1 MKSNNIK
8 GKRKSLRRQWSV
20 DVPSSIQKK
29 FREVTGCRRSKS
41 LEEDVYKQKLLH
53 ETEYYDEQGNRRDKG
68 SFENFGQDHSEF
80 GPPHSPCCSSSS
92 SPWYSFEDDNSD
104 ASAREN
110 ETQNESELDDI
121 QIEIKSCESF
131 EKFSALPVRTKDIL
145 SVNTCGLLSTID
157 ELVLRSPTKR
167 ASPAAELDMNRNKT
181 EMNDVPRKFAKSA
194 DTCSGD
200 EEPEIGE
207 RFRRYAICEEMERY
221 IIVDHKGL
229 SLRKYRETLIRHRVL
244 KELCLL

>member
-1 MKSNNIK
+1 MKTNNIK
-8 GKRKSLRRQWSV
+8 SKRKSFRRQWSV

-29 FREVTGCRRSKS
+29 FREVTGSRRSKS
-41 LEEDVYKQKLLH
+41 FEEDVYKQKLLH
-53 ETEYYDEQGNRRDKG
+53 EREYDGQSYMRDKG

-80 GPPHSPCCSSSS
+80 GPPHSPSCSSSS
-92 SPWYSFEDDNSD
+92 SPWCSFEDDSSD
-104 ASAREN
+104 GSIREN
-110 ETQNESELDDI
+110 ETQSQSEIDNI
-121 QIEIKSCESF
+121 EIEIKSF
-131 EKFSALPVRTKDIL
+131 ENFGKVSMRTKDIL
-145 SVNTCGLLSTID
+145 NVNTCGVLGTID

-167 ASPAAELDMNRNKT
+167 ASPAAELNINKNKT
-181 EMNDVPRKFAKSA
+181 EINDVPRKFAKSEKA
-194 DTCSGD
+194 SND

-207 RFRRYAICEEMERY
+207 RYRRYAICEEMERY